1 MELVITPWI
10 ESSCQH
16 RESSPQGIYTGNTIN
31 LLTPSCDHRHN
42 HLPLCMKNY
51 NHDMQKNQKILRQ
64 IKIFSALKNNC
75 QIIEHDL
82 AVLCAH
88 FWISQKNFFA
98 STWLGSFFGATVL
111 FGRICSKFTPCFKH
125 WTGIC
130 SVGIWYCISWQAAEL
145 GAASCLEHATWPFVY
160 LDHN

>member
-1 MELVITPWI
+1 MPTSWVQPTGDLHWEHDQPVNAFL
-10 ESSCQH
+10 SS
-16 RESSPQGIYTGNTIN
+16 SSQSSSI
-31 LLTPSCDHRHN
+31 RHGKLQSWYAKN
-42 HLPLCMKNY
+42 EEILP
-51 NHDMQKNQKILRQ
+51 Q
-64 IKIFSALKNNC
+64 IKIFSAMKNNC